1 MKRGVAIVTYNRAY
15 VLGEL
20 VEAVRTT
27 TPDGTTIC
35 ICDDG
40 STDDTPGTVAKIPGI
55 VYIRGDNLGVGANK
69 NRALFALQN
78 CSTLCILEDDL
89 IPQAKGW
96 YEIYEEAALASG
108 INHFCRVQNKF
119 VEECVPEFQNY
130 MKSKGFTPIYG
141 PSPRGDLTFIT
152 HKVITKVGGFHPS
165 FKGAGHAHGEWSGRV
180 HRAELIGHPN
190 VWVDI
195 KEAGDMFIQK
205 GDREGGRW
213 NLTEEELRI
222 QLKENRLT
230 RKRLDRSGYSYHPL
244 VLT

>member
-1 MKRGVAIVTYNRAY
+1 MKRGVAIVTYNRAN
-15 VLGEL
+15 VLGEII
-20 VEAVRTT
+20 EAVRTT

-40 STDDTPGTVAKIPGI
+40 STDTTSDAVKVPGI
-55 VYIRGDNLGVGANK
+55 VYIRGDNLGVAANK

-78 CSTLCILEDDL
+78 CSTLCIIEDDL
-89 IPQAKGW
+89 IPQSKGW

-108 INHFCRVQNKF
+108 ISHFCRVQNKF

-130 MKSKGFTPIYG
+130 MRSKGFTPIYS

-152 HKVITKVGGFHPS
+152 HDVIEKVGGFNPK
-165 FKGAGHAHGEWSGRV
+165 FRGAGHAHGEWSGRV
-180 HRAELIGHPN
+180 YRAGLTGHPN
-190 VWVDI
+190 TWVDI
-195 KEAGDMFIQK
+195 KEASDMFIQK

-213 NLTEEELRI
+213 NLSENELRR
-222 QLKENRLT
+222 QLKENRLL
-230 RKRLDRSGYSYHPL
+230 RKRLDRSGYLYHPL